1 MINNLKLIFFYFWLF
16 VRLVRILLHE
26 FHLFLDKL
34 SEHIYKLK
42 GTNQAKTDQIT
53 KLENETS
60 ELSRKI
66 SSLQKEHVSLKELKD
81 NDHRTNS
88 ALRDE
93 LNNAKKKLAESE
105 INMKQMD
112 RGKQEL
118 KEKALQTL
126 KEYAFKI
133 SETSRC
139 RHMIK

>member
-1 MINNLKLIFFYFWLF
+1 M
-16 VRLVRILLHE
+16 RIS
-26 FHLFLDKL
+26 FFLDKL
-34 SEHIYKLK
+34 SEQIYKLK

-66 SSLQKEHVSLKELKD
+66 TSLQKEHVSLKELKD

-133 SETSRC
+133 SETSRLSLI
-139 RHMIK
+139 HI